1 MIFPVKVAEHIF
13 VAFFAG
19 TEYDDLNSI
28 LTQFIHDI
36 CDQVKAF
43 LVCQTGNDTDQHY
56 VRIFVQPEVTLK
68 LKLVFDFFLAEGL
81 CIIILCNVFICLR
94 IEYIIIDSVDDTAK
108 VMGTR
113 TEKSVQS
120 LSVER
125 CLDLFGI
132 SITYCC
138 YCICKYN
145 STFEE
150 VCIFVCFQLIRGKIV
165 IRKTCDTLYGLDI
178 PYALEFQIVD
188 RHNRLDSP
196 EKFILLERIMQI
208 YRNKTCL
215 PVVAVDHI
223 RAESDHREHG
233 ENCF

>member
-13 VAFFAG
+13 IAFFAG
-19 TEYDDLNSI
+19 TKYNNLNCI
-28 LTQFIHDI
+28 LTQLVHDV
-36 CDQVKAF
+36 CDQVKSL
-43 LVCQTGNDTDQHY
+43 LVCQTGNDADKHC
-56 VRIFVQPEVTLK
+56 VRIFVQPEISLK

-94 IEYIIIDSVDDTAK
+94 IEYIIINSVDDTAK
-108 VMGTR
+108 VMGTC
-113 TEKSVQS
+113 TEKSIQPF
-120 LSVER
+120 SVKR

-165 IRKTCDTLYGLDI
+165 IRKTSNALYGLYI
-178 PYALEFQIVD
+178 PYALEFQVVD
-188 RHNRLDSP
+188 CHNSLDSP